1 MARTRTLTLGPA
13 ARPVAIPEEF
23 DDRGAPRASGIVT
36 LPFHVRW
43 SDPVVAY
50 DMAVRGD
57 RIRVYE
63 QVLREGTEADVLH
76 FIDPDELVELFDEL
90 VLPPKV
96 RQTWEEWFEHHD
108 EAQVE
113 C

>member
-1 MARTRTLTLGPA
+1 M
-13 ARPVAIPEEF
+13 
-23 DDRGAPRASGIVT
+23 
-36 LPFHVRW
+36 
-43 SDPVVAY
+43 
-50 DMAVRGD
+50 
-57 RIRVYE
+57 
-63 QVLREGTEADVLH
+63 LH

-108 EAQVE
+108 EAQAE

>member
-1 MARTRTLTLGPA
+1 
-13 ARPVAIPEEF
+13 VAIPEEF
-23 DDRGAPRASGIVT
+23 HIRGTPKASGIVT
-36 LPFHVRW
+36 LPFNVRW

-50 DMAVRGD
+50 DMAVRKD

-63 QVLREGTEADVLH
+63 QVLREGTEADVLL

-96 RQTWEEWFEHHD
+96 RQTWEEWFECHD
-108 EAQVE
+108 EARAE